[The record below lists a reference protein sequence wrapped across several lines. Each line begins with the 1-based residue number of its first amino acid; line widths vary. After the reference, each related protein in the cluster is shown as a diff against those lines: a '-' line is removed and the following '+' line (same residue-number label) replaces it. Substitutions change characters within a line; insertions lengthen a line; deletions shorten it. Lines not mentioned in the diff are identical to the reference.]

1 MNGFLLD
8 AGARL
13 ALDVAL
19 GTAGAMGDE
28 HCGTEHLL
36 FGIIATARGEMAEM
50 TELFAL
56 DPLRA
61 ERALKH
67 LRDHHC
73 VDDGRTDGDPPLS
86 TRSEI
91 ALCATPMDGS
101 ERLSNFDLL
110 VTMIRD
116 SRSGASTVLRNLG
129 VRLGEI
135 RRLAELGAARL
146 DRAEVEG
153 LIAALDRRSVAHEPW
168 WGPSHAAPVARVP
181 LPAARPQLFGR
192 SETAVAT
199 LDGVV
204 AGPEGFG
211 LTITI
216 ASCDNWMLPPR
227 WEPEETLLPGQGAVH
242 RSAPDVVTID
252 LRYDDGQ
259 IVSNRTPRPRFR
271 SDPPTPGTLVRLGT
285 RSITDDR
292 NDRRSAARR
301 SETSEWWAWPLP
313 EAGSVAV
320 AFEWPAEALG
330 GVVELDGDEIAS
342 QAQALRSRS

>member
-1 MNGFLLD
+1 VNGFLLD

-36 FGIIATARGEMAEM
+36 FGIIATGRGEVAEM
-50 TELFAL
+50 AELFAL
-56 DPLRA
+56 NTLRA
-61 ERALKH
+61 ERALNH
-67 LRDHHC
+67 LRSHHC
-73 VDDGRTDGDPPLS
+73 TDAGEGYGDPPLS
-86 TRSEI
+86 TRAEI
-91 ALCATPMDGS
+91 ALYSSPMDRS

-110 VTMIRD
+110 VSMLSD
-116 SRSGASTVLRNLG
+116 SRSGASTMMRNLG
-129 VRLGEI
+129 VRLGEV

-153 LIAALDRRSVAHEPW
+153 LIAALDRRSTQHEAW
-168 WGPSHAAPVARVP
+168 WGPAQSAPVARVQ
-181 LPAARPQLFGR
+181 LPAARPQLLGR

-204 AGPEGFG
+204 VGPEGFG

-216 ASCDNWMLPPR
+216 TSCDDWMLPPR
-227 WEPEETLLPGQGAVH
+227 WEPEEKLLPGLGAVH

-252 LRYDDGQ
+252 LRYGDGQ
-259 IVSNRTPRPRFR
+259 LVSNRLPRARFR

-285 RSITDDR
+285 RSIIDDR
-292 NDRRSAARR
+292 NDRRSPARR

-313 EAGSVAV
+313 ANGPVAV

-330 GVVELDGDEIAS
+330 GVIELDGDQIS
-342 QAQALRSRS
+342 TQADALRSRR